1 MLTNNGKNLYGV
13 YYTSGISSQLLGI
26 YDASNGDVL
35 QQFADDSAC
44 DDFADYIEAVIISQN
59 DAELDDC
66 KTDKEYQ
73 ALYDELFE
81 NEVACYSVH
90 PVEIS
95 LKH

>member
-1 MLTNNGKNLYGV
+1 MLTNNGANLYGV
-13 YYTSGISSQLLGI
+13 YWSYGISSQLLGI

-35 QQFADDSAC
+35 QQFADDNNYL
-44 DDFADYIEAVIISQN
+44 DFADYINGIIN
-59 DAELDDC
+59 ERNGAELDDC
-66 KTDKEYQ
+66 KTTDEYDK
-73 ALYDELFE
+73 LYNELFE

>member
-13 YYTSGISSQLLGI
+13 YWTSGISSQLLGI

-35 QQFADDSAC
+35 QQFADDNNYL
-44 DDFADYIEAVIISQN
+44 DFADYIDGIINEQN
-59 DAELDDC
+59 GAELDDC
-66 KTDKEYQ
+66 KTTDEYDK
-73 ALYDELFE
+73 LYNELFE